1 MLSGERQNVFGKAVW
16 LYFRFSRSFRDVEA
30 LLAQRGIDLGYETIW
45 FCIIKVGPL
54 IARRLEKRLGSPTPG
69 WHLGCCQR
77 YARKLET
84 ARRCSCDLWR
94 LLKARSRSVRPGL
107 GLSIPA
113 TKGYAAGRLIPMAAH
128 SLRGAILSGPPGRGR
143 VSSP

>member
-1 MLSGERQNVFGKAVW
+1 VTANTTWPQKPALPSEPGWCARGVLSGERQNVFGKAVW

-94 LLKARSRSVRPGL
+94 LLKARSRSVR
-107 GLSIPA
+107 IPPVSPA
-113 TKGYAAGRLIPMAAH
+113 
-128 SLRGAILSGPPGRGR
+128 LSG
-143 VSSP
+143 